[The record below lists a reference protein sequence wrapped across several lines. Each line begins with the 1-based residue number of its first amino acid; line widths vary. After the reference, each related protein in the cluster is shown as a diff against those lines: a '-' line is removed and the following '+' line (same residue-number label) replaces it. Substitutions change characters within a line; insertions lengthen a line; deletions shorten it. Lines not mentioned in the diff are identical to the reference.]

1 MKLNSKIL
9 GILIL
14 VVVFGGIAI
23 SSALGYWNTEGGG
36 GGYGQGGKA
45 GVESGDEAAEMVRG
59 RTTFQ
64 DLLDLGLT
72 QEVIEQII
80 GTPMPDPSVRVNL
93 YCEEQGLDFESIRA
107 ELEQALA
114 QRDS

>member
-1 MKLNSKIL
+1 MKLNSKTL

-14 VVVFGGIAI
+14 VVLFGGIAL
-23 SSALGYWNTEGGG
+23 SSALGYWNTERTGG
-36 GGYGQGGKA
+36 GGYGQGGEA

-64 DLLDLGLT
+64 DLLDLGLK

-80 GTPMPDPSVRVNL
+80 GAPMPDPATRVKL
-93 YCEEQGLDFESIRA
+93 YCNEQGLDFEHIQA
-107 ELEQALA
+107 ELQAALEA
-114 QRDS
+114 GN